1 MKKQIR
7 SYTPCVFYTFAT
19 VCFMLCNAH
28 GTISSENTD
37 NLFDTQRIIANGE
50 KEEPGLT
57 AMEKIAAISATAATA
72 GATAT
77 VSGVALTHSDKIKNM
92 LGWGSDAKT
101 LEAAAKESKALR
113 ANAGVTGD
121 GAKALSK
128 GKAARILGAAAVIGA
143 GAAGAARIARKTRA
157 KKACAAHIIDQ
168 LRHHNFVG
176 QLWWDK
182 VDGEPGS
189 HGIQCNYYKT
199 ISGDK
204 TVDNKVLNW
213 YKHLPDPSVPENVS
227 LFRQYCTESNKGQCD
242 TSQTVCLI
250 NQPKIC

>member
-37 NLFDTQRIIANGE
+37 NLFDTQRTIANGE

-57 AMEKIAAISATAATA
+57 PMEKIAAISATAATA

-101 LEAAAKESKALR
+101 LATAD
-113 ANAGVTGD
+113 VTGD
-121 GAKALSK
+121 GAKALSR
-128 GKAARILGAAAVIGA
+128 GKAAPILGAAVLVGA
-143 GAAGAARIARKTRA
+143 GAAGAARIARKTRD

-168 LRHHNFVG
+168 LRRHNFVG
-176 QLWWDK
+176 TLLWDK

-199 ISGDK
+199 ISDDK

-213 YKHLPDPSVPENVS
+213 YKYLPDPSVPENVS

-250 NQPKIC
+250 NQPKTC